1 MTQEDL
7 KMIFYVSL
15 TMVYFYLSV
24 GVWIVVFR
32 MGFFFNKNKRV
43 RWGDLDL
50 IDPFL
55 RVKMM
60 CIIIVYWFPLMMKGR
75 L

>member
-50 IDPFL
+50 IDPSSSSTGF
-55 RVKMM
+55 R
-60 CIIIVYWFPLMMKGR
+60 
-75 L
+75 